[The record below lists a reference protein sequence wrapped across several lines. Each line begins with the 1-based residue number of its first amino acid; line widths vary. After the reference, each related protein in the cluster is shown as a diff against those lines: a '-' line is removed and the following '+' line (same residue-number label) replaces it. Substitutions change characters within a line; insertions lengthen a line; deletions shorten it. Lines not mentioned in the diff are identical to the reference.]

1 VGGVVIRR
9 FVRDDGGAAVVEFAF
24 VLPVFLVLIAGLYDG
39 ARFLTGELQ
48 VHAAAQAGAA
58 WAASHGWDADG
69 ITNAVARGAPIAAS
83 ATPAPV
89 LTQACADHNALVAPD
104 KKGHCPGGE
113 PVGEFVAVNAQAR
126 FTPMAPGFGGVW
138 PAMINARATVRIP

>member
-1 VGGVVIRR
+1 MIRR
-9 FVRDDGGAAVVEFAF
+9 LAGDEDGAAVVEFAF

-58 WAASHGWDADG
+58 WAAANGWDSDA
-69 ITNAVARGAPIAAS
+69 ISTAVARAAPIAA
-83 ATPAPV
+83 AADPAP
-89 LTQACADHNALVAPD
+89 NLVEGCVQGDAITAPD
-104 KKGHCPGGE
+104 AKGDCPGKE
-113 PVGEFVAVNAQAR
+113 PAGRFVTVSASAG

-138 PAMINARATVRIP
+138 PARLAAQATVRIP